1 MSNIAKKTVYDAS
14 SDGFADISP
23 IISGSFSVS
32 QQSGNKAGML
42 AEMSGSSIYMR
53 SKPLL
58 SHSPLWFPTVPAIF
72 VGPVTAALAHAQSQ
86 EQAKQATP
94 APATLPR
101 ILVQRR
107 SSAANPAGTATGS
120 DRLKVRGR
128 TDRFVHFEKEVEMTR
143 KSASES
149 R

>member
-32 QQSGNKAGML
+32 QQSGNKAGLL

-72 VGPVTAALAHAQSQ
+72 ASVLLPAALAHAQSQ

-101 ILVQRR
+101 ILR
-107 SSAANPAGTATGS
+107 SAAVQLRILS
-120 DRLKVRGR
+120 
-128 TDRFVHFEKEVEMTR
+128 
-143 KSASES
+143 S
-149 R
+149 RNRHWK